1 MSTKAFFTPQDEF
14 SRGIL
19 ISIAAHFVFIC
30 LLIFKAVFYPSE
42 PIRMERAIRVDMV
55 GLPDKRAQLPAEAK
69 VEAPPAPAI
78 EQKPEPKPEPK
89 VEAQTEP
96 KTVALPKPEPKTD
109 AIDLKKTKSTQ
120 TSALKRLEALK
131 RLQSASKPVAEAKP
145 SNSAPIK
152 GNALSPGS
160 SLNGI
165 AKLEHDDYITALDD
179 KIKEQWNLPAW
190 LANANFKARIVV
202 YLDSRGAITKMV
214 MTESSANPVFNEKCM
229 EAVSKAAP
237 FPPPPDRLVNIFA
250 VDGFEVG
257 FPE

>member
-1 MSTKAFFTPQDEF
+1 MSTKVFFNPQDEF

-19 ISIAAHFVFIC
+19 ISIAAHFVLMCF
-30 LLIFKAVFYPSE
+30 LIFKAVFYPSE

-69 VEAPPAPAI
+69 TEAPPAPAI
-78 EQKPEPKPEPK
+78 EEKPKPEPRA
-89 VEAQTEP
+89 EAQPE
-96 KTVALPKPEPKTD
+96 KVALPKPEPKKTE
-109 AIDLKKTKSTQ
+109 AIDLKKTKTAQ

-131 RLQSASKPVAEAKP
+131 RLQGSQKPNVETKP
-145 SNSAPIK
+145 SNNAPIK

-160 SLNGI
+160 SLTGI
-165 AKLEHDDYITALDD
+165 AQLEHDDYITSIDD
-179 KIKEQWNLPAW
+179 KIKEKWLLPAY
-190 LANANFKARIVV
+190 LENANFKARVVV
-202 YLDSRGAITKMV
+202 YLDSRGAVTKIV
-214 MTESSANPVFNEKCM
+214 MTESSPNQVFNDKCM
-229 EAVSKAAP
+229 EAIRNAAP